1 MVQREIDK
9 RGRGRKYHSG
19 IHPFSSKIVCGQC
32 GSFYGCKT
40 WHSTDKYRKE
50 IWRCNHKYEG
60 EKCSTPALTD
70 DEIKAAFLSAAN
82 NLLTSK
88 TEVIENGKEM
98 IDVLFITVELEAKRD
113 KLMEEAQIIADA
125 VQQSIAE
132 NAHTALDQTAY
143 QKHYDDLTSRYDNLT
158 KQIDELNE
166 KIQKTQSQKASYE
179 DFLIAF
185 EKTPDS
191 LTEFSLDVWSGLVD
205 HVTVYAKDN
214 IRVTFR
220 NGQEIKA

>member
-1 MVQREIDK
+1 
-9 RGRGRKYHSG
+9 
-19 IHPFSSKIVCGQC
+19 
-32 GSFYGCKT
+32 
-40 WHSTDKYRKE
+40 
-50 IWRCNHKYEG
+50 
-60 EKCSTPALTD
+60 
-70 DEIKAAFLSAAN
+70 
-82 NLLTSK
+82 
-88 TEVIENGKEM
+88 M